1 MNIIIT
7 INMNNNT
14 DNKYSL
20 GMGGSDA
27 AREARA
33 VVEQA
38 NRKVD
43 EAMQHLQA
51 SRPVYRMSEAPAP
64 NFSSSRSMASTT
76 SSYTTSSS
84 RPQQR
89 FGNSGGGSSHM
100 LAELRNSQAAVG
112 QGSHVDRSRS
122 NAHTPSVSTNA
133 MTLGR
138 DVPTVSVPEV
148 RTHSNPTSMTGD
160 ISKRLGILFTNSIN
174 SNRGRDCGLNT
185 DYILHNFRD
194 LGDQYASMFKDTLN
208 QIALLKD
215 GKWYKRC

>member
-1 MNIIIT
+1 MNII
-7 INMNNNT
+7 T
-14 DNKYSL
+14 DTNIKNDSNHECSE
-20 GMGGSDA
+20 GMGGSDT

-64 NFSSSRSMASTT
+64 NVPSSRSMAPSSSS
-76 SSYTTSSS
+76 SSYVSSTS

-89 FGNSGGGSSHM
+89 FGSSGGSSSHM
-100 LAELRNSQAAVG
+100 LAGLRNSQAAVG
-112 QGSHVDRSRS
+112 QV
-122 NAHTPSVSTNA
+122 NAINPSVSTNA
-133 MTLGR
+133 VALGR
-138 DVPTVSVPEV
+138 DVHTQIVPEV
-148 RTHSNPTSMTGD
+148 RTHSNPTSISGD

-174 SNRGRDCGLNT
+174 SDRGRDNGLNT

-194 LGDQYASMFKDTLN
+194 LGDQYASMFKDTLH
-208 QIALLKD
+208 QMAVLKD
-215 GKWYKRC
+215 GKWYKR